1 MSGVGKTTLMKNI
14 NNHFRNSVS
23 YFDIVIWVTVSAHP
37 DLKKVRRMI
46 WERLGLPYGDDHTED
61 MESHILFDIL
71 KRKEFLLILDDLWD
85 RDRFDIKEIGIPR
98 PKNGSK
104 IAITTQNGDVC
115 SDMGADSTVE
125 VKKLSE
131 DESWELFCAK
141 AGPHVAS
148 PTIEPYARPLL
159 KKCDGLPL
167 AIVVSGRTVRGIQ
180 SIGEWEY
187 AKWALGHS
195 PSDMAGM
202 EKKVFGIL
210 NYNYDKLDDKALKH
224 CFLYCALY
232 PQHYLPGEEELL
244 NYCIEEGLVGKNLK
258 DARSIFMGH
267 LKTTGMLETGDRE
280 NTVRMHDMMRELA
293 LWITFNGSQDNP
305 MFLVHSRAGL
315 VMGPDAQKVSL
326 MGNNVEALPELKAC
340 PKLRTLN
347 FFKHMT
353 ALRVLDL
360 SGTSG
365 CRFLRGLPSDLRNLK
380 KRQILDLSGC
390 DVIKELPVVVGELA
404 NLRCASGI
412 YRIPPEILSKLRML
426 EQLVLMDNNLKWHIG
441 GTGQGGGGASTKELT
456 RLSHLTSIDI
466 SLTDVDISHWLKLLA
481 SRTRDNV
488 TNYALD
494 LLEGAMNLQHL
505 SIFLCTGMIH
515 APTRCL
521 ESLGIDNCG
530 DLEHLKVGT
539 QAKEDAFQRLA
550 VLHLSLLPNLKRVCT
565 GVRPSRCFGVLRTID
580 IEKCPE
586 LQILFTKGIAQNLRI
601 RRLEIGVHVIP
612 KLRRILLFSLPELTA
627 ICHHVLNLPSL
638 EEVNIWECPKLK
650 KLPLGV
656 RNPNELLKIE
666 VERQW
671 WQVLEWKDHNI
682 MFLLKSNF
690 VKFKT
695 EQ

>member
-1 MSGVGKTTLMKNI
+1 MNSGLTFHVGHDATGI
-14 NNHFRNSVS
+14 NLAELTNLNATSVS
-23 YFDIVIWVTVSAHP
+23 VEGAATWDWLQECVKTVN
-37 DLKKVRRMI
+37 DLKLSDCTI
-46 WERLGLPYGDDHTED
+46 TE
-61 MESHILFDIL
+61 
-71 KRKEFLLILDDLWD
+71 
-85 RDRFDIKEIGIPR
+85 
-98 PKNGSK
+98 
-104 IAITTQNGDVC
+104 
-115 SDMGADSTVE
+115 VE
-125 VKKLSE
+125 VKTLSPEEAWSLFVDKLGQYISLPPI
-131 DESWELFCAK
+131 ES
-141 AGPHVAS
+141 
-148 PTIEPYARPLL
+148 YARTVLNE
-159 KKCDGLPL
+159 CEGLPL
-167 AIVVSGRTVRGIQ
+167 AIIAVTVAAAKHKTYKDWERAANDLEQSVS
-180 SIGEWEY
+180 SL
-187 AKWALGHS
+187 K
-195 PSDMAGM
+195 GM

-340 PKLRTLN
+340 PKLRTL
-347 FFKHMT
+347 
-353 ALRVLDL
+353 
-360 SGTSG
+360 SG

-586 LQILFTKGIAQNLRI
+586 LQILFTKGIAQNL
-601 RRLEIGVHVIP
+601 V
-612 KLRRILLFSLPELTA
+612 
-627 ICHHVLNLPSL
+627 SL
-638 EEVNIWECPKLK
+638 EEIKVLNCE
-650 KLPLGV
+650 GM
-656 RNPNELLKIE
+656 EEMIE
-666 VERQW
+666 DKEIGDW
-671 WQVLEWKDHNI
+671 SSCHP
-682 MFLLKSNF
+682 
-690 VKFKT
+690 KT
-695 EQ
+695 EENTAIQPA

>member
-1 MSGVGKTTLMKNI
+1 
-14 NNHFRNSVS
+14 
-23 YFDIVIWVTVSAHP
+23 
-37 DLKKVRRMI
+37 
-46 WERLGLPYGDDHTED
+46 
-61 MESHILFDIL
+61 
-71 KRKEFLLILDDLWD
+71 
-85 RDRFDIKEIGIPR
+85 
-98 PKNGSK
+98 
-104 IAITTQNGDVC
+104 
-115 SDMGADSTVE
+115 
-125 VKKLSE
+125 
-131 DESWELFCAK
+131 
-141 AGPHVAS
+141 
-148 PTIEPYARPLL
+148 
-159 KKCDGLPL
+159 
-167 AIVVSGRTVRGIQ
+167 
-180 SIGEWEY
+180 
-187 AKWALGHS
+187 
-195 PSDMAGM
+195 
-202 EKKVFGIL
+202 
-210 NYNYDKLDDKALKH
+210 
-224 CFLYCALY
+224 
-232 PQHYLPGEEELL
+232 
-244 NYCIEEGLVGKNLK
+244 
-258 DARSIFMGH
+258 
-267 LKTTGMLETGDRE
+267 
-280 NTVRMHDMMRELA
+280 
-293 LWITFNGSQDNP
+293 
-305 MFLVHSRAGL
+305 
-315 VMGPDAQKVSL
+315 
-326 MGNNVEALPELKAC
+326 
-340 PKLRTLN
+340 
-347 FFKHMT
+347 MT

-360 SGTSG
+360 SGTRSG

-586 LQILFTKGIAQNLRI
+586 LQILFTKGIAQNL
-601 RRLEIGVHVIP
+601 V
-612 KLRRILLFSLPELTA
+612 
-627 ICHHVLNLPSL
+627 SL
-638 EEVNIWECPKLK
+638 EEIKVLNCE
-650 KLPLGV
+650 GM
-656 RNPNELLKIE
+656 EEMIE
-666 VERQW
+666 DKEIGDW
-671 WQVLEWKDHNI
+671 SSCHP
-682 MFLLKSNF
+682 
-690 VKFKT
+690 KT
-695 EQ
+695 EENTAIQPA